1 MLPKE
6 VENTARELGVSLRQ
20 MNFMRDYLEVMDELE
35 NNSEAMQLEE
45 QLFSMYDALIVR
57 QQAGEVLSHDETQAF
72 YELRRQVQEHPL
84 ILKRDYLLRSLK
96 PSLAEV
102 AGEISA
108 QLGVDYTLLARPV

>member
-1 MLPKE
+1 
-6 VENTARELGVSLRQ
+6 
-20 MNFMRDYLEVMDELE
+20 
-35 NNSEAMQLEE
+35 
-45 QLFSMYDALIVR
+45 
-57 QQAGEVLSHDETQAF
+57 
-72 YELRRQVQEHPL
+72 LRRQVQEHPL